1 MYGKMLYFQRHTL
14 LILHVECYS
23 LHYYFGYVCQML
35 FLPFLMLTHDKPNL
49 LMLVVTDV
57 IVIMYVTTGVIGRC
71 YCQVVLMADNSCHC
85 DRWYSHFF
93 IIVADGN
100 HMRDN

>member
-1 MYGKMLYFQRHTL
+1 
-14 LILHVECYS
+14 
-23 LHYYFGYVCQML
+23 
-35 FLPFLMLTHDKPNL
+35 
-49 LMLVVTDV
+49 MLVVTDV
-57 IVIMYVTTGVIGRC
+57 IVIMYVTTDVIGKC
-71 YCQVVLMADNSCHC
+71 YCHVVLMADSLCHC